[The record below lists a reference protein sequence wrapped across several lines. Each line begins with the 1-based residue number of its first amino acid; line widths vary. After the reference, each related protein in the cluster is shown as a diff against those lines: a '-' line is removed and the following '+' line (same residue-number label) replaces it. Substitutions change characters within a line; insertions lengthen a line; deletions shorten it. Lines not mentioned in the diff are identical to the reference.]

1 MAAELCGK
9 VPRIRGL
16 AVALQFLNYRFTV
29 RESARAFSGQSG
41 LTKSMSQEA
50 VLRQETLALID
61 ELAELSDSTVS
72 VPPGAASAATPA
84 FQANGLPSRPAGA
97 AAGINP
103 FTGHFVLREDEPVLT
118 AIERIESSRFQ
129 IVFVVDASRRLTG
142 IITNGDLRRYL
153 LNGGTTDAPASG
165 CMNRKFRSV
174 GPDVSR
180 ENLLKLLDLGHT
192 VIPRVDAEGRLIDM
206 VTPEYELASP
216 EAPVLARARAPV
228 RISFGGGGS
237 DLTYFFVDHPGA
249 VLSTTVALYSHATL
263 IPRADQ
269 DINIYSEDLNTHT
282 HFASLL
288 DLLARPKLS
297 LLSAVVSVV
306 KPSYGFDLYVR
317 SDFPVGSGLG
327 GSSAVATAVVAAFNE
342 LRLDHWTTY
351 EVAELAFQAERVCF
365 GVAGGWQDQYA
376 SAFGGFNLI
385 ELGGAKNLV
394 HAIRL
399 EEATLNELEACLIL
413 CDSGIKH
420 DSSQLH
426 RKQRETY
433 MSEDK
438 SSELKNV
445 VSLCREMHRHLL
457 RGELLEFGRSLHRGW
472 ELKRSLSSSISN
484 PEIAAIYDVALESGA
499 VGGKLLGAGGGGFF
513 LFFVEPQHRQRVSAR
528 LKEMGCK
535 LATFKFEKNGVTSW
549 RTKINQ
555 APRAS

>member
-1 MAAELCGK
+1 MNMPL
-9 VPRIRGL
+9 PFPTDGL
-16 AVALQFLNYRFTV
+16 LLQGVDSGAV
-29 RESARAFSGQSG
+29 
-41 LTKSMSQEA
+41 M
-50 VLRQETLALID
+50 
-61 ELAELSDSTVS
+61 
-72 VPPGAASAATPA
+72 
-84 FQANGLPSRPAGA
+84 
-97 AAGINP
+97 NP
-103 FTGHFVLREDEPVLT
+103 FAERLIVHEDDKVLSAV
-118 AIERIESSRFQ
+118 ERIESSRFQ
-129 IVFVVDASRRLTG
+129 IVFVVDASHRLKG
-142 IITNGDLRRYL
+142 IVTNGDLRRYL
-153 LNGGTTDAPASG
+153 LNGGKTDAPASD
-165 CMNRKFRSV
+165 CMNRQFHAV
-174 GPDVSR
+174 GPNVSR
-180 ENLLKLLDLGHT
+180 ENLLKMLDLGHS
-192 VIPRVDAEGRLIDM
+192 VIPKLDADGRLVDM

-249 VLSTTVALYSHATL
+249 VLSTTVALYCHATL

-269 DINIYSEDLNTHT
+269 DIHIYSEDLNTHT
-282 HFASLL
+282 HFPSLL
-288 DLLARPKLS
+288 DLLARPKHN
-297 LLSAVVSVV
+297 LLSSVVSVV
-306 KPSYGFDLYVR
+306 KPTYGFDLYVR

-385 ELGGAKNLV
+385 ELGGEKNLV

-399 EEATLNELEACLIL
+399 EESTLNELEECLIL
-413 CDSGIKH
+413 CDSDIKH

-426 RKQRETY
+426 HKQRETY
-433 MSEDK
+433 MTEDK
-438 SSELKNV
+438 SSELKSV

-457 RGELLEFGRSLHRGW
+457 RGELLDFGRCLHRGW

-484 PEIAAIYDVALESGA
+484 PQIAEIYDVALKSGA

-513 LFFVEPQHRQRVSAR
+513 LFFVQPQHRQRVSAR

-549 RTKINQ
+549 RTKIIQ